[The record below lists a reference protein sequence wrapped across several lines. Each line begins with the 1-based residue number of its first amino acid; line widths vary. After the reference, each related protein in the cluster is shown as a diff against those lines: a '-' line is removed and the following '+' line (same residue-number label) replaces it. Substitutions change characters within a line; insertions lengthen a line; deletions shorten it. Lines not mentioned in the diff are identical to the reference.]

1 VLRRNQLD
9 DGIRL
14 LNKVRPKTGLI
25 ARRGMDRYYFGMD
38 SSSGPTGMK
47 HFDAIII
54 GTGQAGPS
62 LAARF
67 SAAGK
72 TVAIIERHKFGGTC
86 VNTGCVP
93 TKTLVAS
100 AYAMHVARRGA
111 EYGFA
116 IGDMQVDM
124 KRVKARKDAASAKSS
139 KGVEE
144 WLRGTKNCTVLH
156 GQASFQSANTIVV
169 NDEVLQADKIYINV
183 GGRASIPDMPGVH
196 EVPFLTNS
204 SIMDIDFLP
213 AHFII
218 IGGSYVGLEFA
229 QIYRRFGSEVTIV
242 EMGPRLIGRED
253 EDVSQAVREIV
264 EAEGI
269 NIRLNAKCISLA
281 KHDGGVAVGL
291 DCEEGPPEV
300 VGTHLLL
307 AVGRTPN
314 TSDLGLDRAG
324 VATDHRGFIVVD
336 DQLQTNVPGIWALGD
351 CNGRGAF
358 THTSYNDYEIVADNL
373 FNADHRRVSDRI
385 QAYAL
390 YIDPPLGR
398 CGMTDAE
405 IRKSGRPALAVK
417 YPMSK
422 VSRADE
428 KGETQGFMK
437 ISVDAETK
445 QILGAAILGV
455 GGDEV
460 VHVLLDVMY
469 AKAPYTVIQRA
480 MHIHP
485 TVSEFL
491 PTILAKLR
499 PFA

>member
-1 VLRRNQLD
+1 M
-9 DGIRL
+9 
-14 LNKVRPKTGLI
+14 T
-25 ARRGMDRYYFGMD
+25 
-38 SSSGPTGMK
+38 TTTK

-54 GTGQAGPS
+54 GTGQAGPP

-67 SAAGK
+67 ADAGK
-72 TVAIIERHKFGGTC
+72 NVAIIERHKFGGTC
-86 VNTGCVP
+86 VNTGCIP

-100 AYAMHVARRGA
+100 AYAIHVARRGA

-116 IGDMQVDM
+116 IGDLRVDI
-124 KRVKARKDAASAKSS
+124 KRVKTRKDAASAKSN

-144 WLRGTKNCTVLH
+144 WLRRMANCTVIQGH
-156 GQASFQSANTIVV
+156 AHFQSSNTVVV
-169 NDEVLQADKIYINV
+169 NDEVLQADKIFINV
-183 GGRASIPDMPGVH
+183 GARASVPEMPGIH
-196 EVPFLTNS
+196 DVPFLNNS
-204 SIMDIDFLP
+204 SMMDIDFLP
-213 AHFII
+213 EHFII
-218 IGGSYVGLEFA
+218 VGGSYVGLEFA

-253 EDVSQAVREIV
+253 EDISEAVREIL

-281 KHDGGVAVGL
+281 KRDGGIAVGL
-291 DCEEGPPEV
+291 TCEEGPPEV
-300 VGTHLLL
+300 VGTHVLL

-314 TSDLGLDRAG
+314 TNDLGLDQAG
-324 VATDHRGFIVVD
+324 VNTDHRGYIVVD
-336 DQLQTNVPGIWALGD
+336 DRLQTNVPGIWALGD

-390 YIDPPLGR
+390 YVDPPLGR

-405 IRKSGRPALAVK
+405 TRKSGRRALAVK
-417 YPMSK
+417 YSMSK
-422 VSRADE
+422 VSRAYE
-428 KGETQGFMK
+428 KGETQGFIK

-460 VHVLLDVMY
+460 VHALLDIMY

-485 TVSEFL
+485 TVSEYL
-491 PTILAKLR
+491 PTILGKLE